1 MINKSLMAVM
11 VITLAHL
18 PIKSALALGP
28 NGHRMVAKIAEDNSS
43 AMKVVNDI
51 SAMTAVDASSAM
63 TALDDI
69 SR

>member
-1 MINKSLMAVM
+1 MTRQLAVKD
-11 VITLAHL
+11 I
-18 PIKSALALGP
+18 SA
-28 NGHRMVAKIAEDNSS
+28 KTAEDNSS